1 MKESLNYETI
11 DSLYE
16 YTNRLIPAVLN
27 LSTKLRNI
35 KDEDTMELMKA
46 AIEGIEWSFNAI
58 LLNMDFLRENNIV
71 LDEGKIKTTL
81 IEFSESLE
89 NKDLLLVSDILEY
102 EIVEILNDVNRRV
115 EPLLNKTNI

>member
-16 YTNRLIPAVLN
+16 YINRLIPAVLN

-35 KDEDTMELMKA
+35 KDEDTIELMKA

>member
-35 KDEDTMELMKA
+35 KDEDTIELMKA

-115 EPLLNKTNI
+115 EPLLNNINI